1 VGGDKCPAAVH
12 ALVADVVRKPLLEI
26 CGMTETGFYCICPPH
41 GPRKPG
47 SIGQA
52 MVGVAVRIVTAS
64 GADTAPGEVG
74 RILVRTPDMMVGYWN
89 DTLATHRMLTS
100 GWLDTEDLA
109 WADEEGFL
117 WFAGR
122 QKDMISRG
130 GFKVAP
136 ALVEEAILAHP
147 GVATAA
153 VVGASDER
161 QGQVPVAFYEL
172 RPGAVDPNA
181 EALTAWTAAR
191 VEPLSVPVR
200 FYRVDRW
207 PRTAQGKLDRARL
220 VWMAD
225 FGDGREL

>member
-1 VGGDKCPAAVH
+1 
-12 ALVADVVRKPLLEI
+12 
-26 CGMTETGFYCICPPH
+26 
-41 GPRKPG
+41 
-47 SIGQA
+47 
-52 MVGVAVRIVTAS
+52 
-64 GADTAPGEVG
+64 
-74 RILVRTPDMMVGYWN
+74 MMVGYWN
-89 DTLATHRMLTS
+89 DTLATHRMLRS

-109 WADEEGFL
+109 STDEDGFL

-136 ALVEEAILAHP
+136 AMVEDAILSHP

-161 QGQVPVAFYEL
+161 EGRVPVAFYEL
-172 RPGAVDPNA
+172 RPSAVDPGA
-181 EALTAWTAAR
+181 EALAAWAAAR
-191 VEPLSVPVR
+191 LEPLSVPVS
-200 FYRVDRW
+200 FFRVDRW
-207 PRTAQGKLDRARL
+207 PLTAQGKLDRARL

>member
-1 VGGDKCPAAVH
+1 
-12 ALVADVVRKPLLEI
+12 
-26 CGMTETGFYCICPPH
+26 M
-41 GPRKPG
+41 
-47 SIGQA
+47 
-52 MVGVAVRIVTAS
+52 GVAVRIVTES

-89 DTLATHRMLTS
+89 DTLATHRMLKS

-109 WADEEGFL
+109 WADKDGFL

-136 ALVEEAILAHP
+136 AMVEEAILAHP
-147 GVATAA
+147 GVATTA

-161 QGQVPVAFYEL
+161 QGQVPVTF
-172 RPGAVDPNA
+172 
-181 EALTAWTAAR
+181 
-191 VEPLSVPVR
+191 
-200 FYRVDRW
+200 FRVDRW

-225 FGDGREL
+225 FGDGREI